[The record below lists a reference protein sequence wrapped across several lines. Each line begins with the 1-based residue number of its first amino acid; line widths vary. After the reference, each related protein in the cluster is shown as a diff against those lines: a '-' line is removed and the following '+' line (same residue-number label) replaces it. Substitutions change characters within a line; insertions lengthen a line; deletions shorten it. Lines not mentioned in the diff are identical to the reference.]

1 LRADSKERTTR
12 GVDIARLWERHGEL
26 AVLVLLVVMCA
37 LAAWK
42 SKVFLTRGN
51 MRNVLRQASA
61 LGVVAVGQTLVIL
74 SRGID
79 LSVGAA
85 ATVSCCLSAGIMMG
99 KPADTA
105 SAVAVALGFG
115 LIVGLINGLLTTRFA
130 LPDFIA
136 TLATMSIL
144 QGFAL
149 IYSGGIEIGKV
160 TTQFSKLSY
169 GSIGILPYSLLLW
182 LAVAIVAGLFLK
194 YTRTGRY
201 IYAVGGDPDVARLSG
216 IPVDRIKI
224 LAYSLSGTLA
234 ALGGLVLAARMT
246 VGDPTSGL
254 PLQLDSIAA
263 VVVGGTS
270 LFGGR
275 GGMLGAV
282 VGVLVF
288 SVLSNMFNLLGV
300 SMFAQILLKGLVV
313 IAIVTLRVRGEKT

>member
-1 LRADSKERTTR
+1 LTAGSEQKTARR
-12 GVDIARLWERHGEL
+12 VDIARVWERHGEL
-26 AVLVLLVVMCA
+26 AVLVLLVAMCA
-37 LAAWK
+37 LATWK
-42 SKVFLTRGN
+42 SKFFLTTGN

-61 LGVVAVGQTLVIL
+61 LGVVAVGQTFVIL
-74 SRGID
+74 THGID
-79 LSVGAA
+79 LSVGAV
-85 ATVSCCLSAGIMMG
+85 ATMGCCLSAGIMMG
-99 KPADTA
+99 RPEYVVG
-105 SAVAVALGFG
+105 AVAVTLVFG
-115 LIVGLINGLLTTRFA
+115 LLVGLLNGLLITRFA

-144 QGFAL
+144 QGLAL
-149 IYSGGIEIGKV
+149 IYSGGIEIGRV
-160 TTQFSKLSY
+160 TPAFSKLSY

-182 LAVAIVAGLFLK
+182 LVVAIVAGLFLR
-194 YTRTGRY
+194 YARTGRY

-224 LAYSLSGTLA
+224 LVYALSGTLA
-234 ALGGLVLAARMT
+234 ALSGLVLAARMT
-246 VGDPTSGL
+246 VGDPTSGM

-288 SVLSNMFNLLGV
+288 SVLSNMFNLIGV
-300 SMFAQILLKGLVV
+300 SMFAQTLLKGLVV